1 MLLRAD
7 AAESFLPHKI
17 MVVPF
22 AAYALD
28 EAGFVTKHHSCR
40 TTIILHDGKWSDQP
54 FDKLVMDD
62 IVGIGSDPELDDML
76 CIQIG
81 STVAVLLSGTKDKLN
96 LIGSDKAKS
105 IVGSLLLGSD
115 IEIVARKNVAMWG
128 WYEPS
133 SPAVRLARQKDGNYG
148 NVSEQSSLLFL
159 SLCTQTSLMFL
170 IVRVAIRGHE
180 TVSSVHYQVFICVSE
195 RVCQRIC
202 IGNGKRECPTP
213 SRSRQSGL

>member
-7 AAESFLPHKI
+7 AAKSFLPHKI

-54 FDKLVMDD
+54 FDELVMDD

-81 STVAVLLSGTKDKLN
+81 STVHRRRDTAKIDREKKNFAVGLAENFLVLHRE
-96 LIGSDKAKS
+96 S
-105 IVGSLLLGSD
+105 I
-115 IEIVARKNVAMWG
+115 ARNV
-128 WYEPS
+128 
-133 SPAVRLARQKDGNYG
+133 
-148 NVSEQSSLLFL
+148 
-159 SLCTQTSLMFL
+159 
-170 IVRVAIRGHE
+170 
-180 TVSSVHYQVFICVSE
+180 
-195 RVCQRIC
+195 
-202 IGNGKRECPTP
+202 
-213 SRSRQSGL
+213 

>member
-1 MLLRAD
+1 ML
-7 AAESFLPHKI
+7 
-17 MVVPF
+17 F

-28 EAGFVTKHHSCR
+28 EAGFATKHHSCR

-115 IEIVARKNVAMWG
+115 IEIVARKNVAMLG
-128 WYEPS
+128 WYDHLLLLC
-133 SPAVRLARQKDGNYG
+133 VWLGKKDGNYG
-148 NVSEQSSLLFL
+148 NVSDCSFVVSVIVYTNLTYVPHSSC
-159 SLCTQTSLMFL
+159 SNSGPQDC
-170 IVRVAIRGHE
+170 
-180 TVSSVHYQVFICVSE
+180 FILPSFYL
-195 RVCQRIC
+195 CQR
-202 IGNGKRECPTP
+202 KSLPTH
-213 SRSRQSGL
+213 LHW

>member
-96 LIGSDKAKS
+96 LIGSHKAKL

-115 IEIVARKNVAMWG
+115 IEIVARKNVAMLG

-133 SPAVRLARQKDGNYG
+133 SPAVRLARQKRRK
-148 NVSEQSSLLFL
+148 LWK
-159 SLCTQTSLMFL
+159 C
-170 IVRVAIRGHE
+170 
-180 TVSSVHYQVFICVSE
+180 
-195 RVCQRIC
+195 
-202 IGNGKRECPTP
+202 K
-213 SRSRQSGL
+213 